1 MVNIILTVKVTSLT
15 PIYVDKIDTA
25 KLIVFELS
33 ERDSRDPNEQVGC
46 DLI

>member
-1 MVNIILTVKVTSLT
+1 MVNIILTVRETSLT
-15 PIYVDKIDTA
+15 SIHGDKIDTA

-33 ERDSRDPNEQVGC
+33 ERDSIDPNEQVGC